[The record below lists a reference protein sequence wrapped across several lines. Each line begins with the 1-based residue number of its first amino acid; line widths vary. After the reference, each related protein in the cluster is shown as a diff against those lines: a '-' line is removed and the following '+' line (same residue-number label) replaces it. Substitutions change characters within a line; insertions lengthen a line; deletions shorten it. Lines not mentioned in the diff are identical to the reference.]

1 MKILIVFLF
10 TLLSLSC
17 LADMQGTLVF
27 QEKTLNKGQTVSS
40 LLMIERSNLSFI
52 LQEDDLVLKKISPA
66 LVIIKPNWIK
76 VSENNADIIEASV
89 LISILGD
96 IKSWDPITLPLL
108 QENIN
113 FVVKNNPKIE
123 GLKSE
128 PIKEFQFL
136 PFSLS
141 IPMNPLLKKILI
153 ILGIIIL
160 LIGFI
165 LIFNFMK
172 KKKHLKKIQEERRKN
187 FEAWK
192 AKFENAKVRKDYEL
206 LLKEQNHWNHFVL
219 DSAIV
224 KGFSEKVAQYQ
235 YQEDWGDDVYR
246 EVQLHH
252 QRVLK
257 VLRESQNGI

>member
-17 LADMQGTLVF
+17 FADMQGTLVF
-27 QEKTLNKGQTVSS
+27 QEKTINKGQTVSS
-40 LLMIERSNLSFI
+40 LLMIQRSNLSFI

-128 PIKEFQFL
+128 TIKEFQFL

-153 ILGIIIL
+153 IL
-160 LIGFI
+160 
-165 LIFNFMK
+165 K
-172 KKKHLKKIQEERRKN
+172 Q
-187 FEAWK
+187 
-192 AKFENAKVRKDYEL
+192 
-206 LLKEQNHWNHFVL
+206 
-219 DSAIV
+219 
-224 KGFSEKVAQYQ
+224 
-235 YQEDWGDDVYR
+235 
-246 EVQLHH
+246 
-252 QRVLK
+252 
-257 VLRESQNGI
+257 